1 MKNLDSLVVDL
12 SKDTDMLRDLASKL
26 MVTEPGQWE
35 TLIQYFKSLG
45 YDIDL
50 QSLKDKIRE
59 VAVNDKEKANSLI
72 QNWYRFVMEEL

>member
-72 QNWYRFVMEEL
+72 QNWYRFVIEEL